1 MNEVLRF
8 LTQYEVLFYILFGL
22 VILIYVRKVYLA
34 WQQWSVAMFGLE
46 KEVTQR
52 SINGG
57 LTFIFLS
64 ALMGIGLFVINTFV
78 TPSVPGVFQ
87 VSTPTVDVT
96 PEVTVIATENP
107 ALEVTQ
113 QGVVPTLNAFLE
125 KGCVPGQIGWT
136 YPLDGDGIS
145 GQVELKGTVKVTNL
159 GYYKVEY
166 TPAEE
171 ERWTTIM
178 AGRVEIENEPFGGL
192 WNSGDL
198 TPGDYQLRLVVFTN
212 REEELPECSI
222 KVLVKAVE

>member
-87 VSTPTVDVT
+87 VSTPDRKS
-96 PEVTVIATENP
+96 
-107 ALEVTQ
+107 
-113 QGVVPTLNAFLE
+113 VV
-125 KGCVPGQIGWT
+125 
-136 YPLDGDGIS
+136 
-145 GQVELKGTVKVTNL
+145 
-159 GYYKVEY
+159 
-166 TPAEE
+166 
-171 ERWTTIM
+171 
-178 AGRVEIENEPFGGL
+178 
-192 WNSGDL
+192 
-198 TPGDYQLRLVVFTN
+198 
-212 REEELPECSI
+212 
-222 KVLVKAVE
+222 

>member
-1 MNEVLRF
+1 MNDVLRF

-34 WQQWSVAMFGLE
+34 WQDWSVAMFGLE

-52 SINGG
+52 KINAG

-64 ALMGIGLFVINTFV
+64 ALLGIGLFIINTFV

-87 VSTPTVDVT
+87 VYTPTVNIT
-96 PEVTVIATENP
+96 PEVTVMETENP
-107 ALEVTQ
+107 TPEVTQ
-113 QGVVPTLNAFLE
+113 QGIVPTINAFLE
-125 KGCVPGQIGWT
+125 RGCVPGQIGWT

-145 GQVELKGTVKVTNL
+145 GQVELKGTVKISNL

-166 TPAEE
+166 SPSDQK
-171 ERWTTIM
+171 RWTTIM
-178 AGRVEIENEPFGGL
+178 AGRNAIENEPFGGL

-198 TPGDYQLRLVVFTN
+198 TPGDYDLRLVVFTN
-212 REEELPECSI
+212 QEEELPECAI
-222 KVLVKAVE
+222 NVLVKAVE